1 MYEQV
6 FQFQQRP
13 FSMTPFAKEYCAIGS
28 VEESRLTICQAV
40 ERNNGP
46 ALVVAEAGLGK
57 SMLLTKLKEQFDVN
71 YKSVLLN
78 CSKWT
83 QRSELLKSI
92 MFELRLPYKQLDEGE
107 LRLAMIDYVQPG
119 GASKDGLVLLLDD
132 AHNLHPRI
140 IDELSLM
147 NNIVRD
153 GQTRIYLVLAGQF
166 RVEEILA
173 HPKLA
178 SVNQRIGARCYLNAF
193 DCEQTR
199 QYISSHIESA
209 GRQCHEIFEPES
221 LDAVFDKTGGVPRLI
236 NQLCDAVLLRAAA
249 DGIVTIDEGLVE
261 TVWSEIHQ
269 IPTTGLTTGHESVSI
284 EFGSLASNAQD
295 AYGGIPSTQS
305 SEDFVDTPADGI
317 NDVAD
322 HLKVQT
328 PPLKSE
334 LSPGIG
340 LEDSL
345 YDQDAPQNL
354 TDNAPEPAFE
364 PDQTDNEV
372 HVPVQAQPAFQIDN
386 PFGSEF
392 DSVEE
397 VDDDYAQMTSE
408 LNQKAAAVLPSDIQT
423 LIDRTADLEQVQMEL
438 DDSGV
443 EANSNALVD
452 EGAVDTV
459 SCSESQQLTTRDIE
473 EQVLPRE
480 INDEQ
485 FESTYS
491 AVNETSKT
499 AADDESK
506 QELHNSFDDAN
517 STKPQTTDTGW
528 SETDLLREIYQQ
540 QSAMAQQLDATLNV
554 SVNTDESSS
563 VYQLDATDRH
573 EDLHAKSSNQIGNV
587 VPVNPD
593 EEQDDNSEL
602 DRIETQ
608 LTGGVD
614 DDRDLI
620 IMSQESL
627 PPPRHETKSESS
639 GDSETNAVPSKGR
652 AKRVDYDTLFAH
664 LRSGQ

>member
-13 FSMTPFAKEYCAIGS
+13 FSLTPFAKDYCPIGS
-28 VEESRLTICQAV
+28 MEESRLTICQAV

-46 ALVVAEAGLGK
+46 VLVVAEAGLGK
-57 SMLLTKLKEQFDVN
+57 SMLLTKLKEQFDEN

-107 LRLAMIDYVQPG
+107 LRLALIDYVQPG
-119 GASKDGLVLLLDD
+119 GASQEGLVLLLDD

-178 SVNQRIGARCYLNAF
+178 SVNQRIAARCYLSEF
-193 DCEQTR
+193 DCEQTQ
-199 QYISSHIESA
+199 QYIAEHVESA
-209 GRQCHEIFEPES
+209 GRQCHEIFDPES
-221 LDAVFDKTGGVPRLI
+221 IVAVFEKTGGVPRLI

-261 TVWSEIHQ
+261 AVWSEIHQ
-269 IPTTGLTTGHESVSI
+269 LPTTGISTQHQAVSI
-284 EFGSLASNAQD
+284 EFGSLTSD
-295 AYGGIPSTQS
+295 AKDHDVDFPSDQS
-305 SEDFVDTPADGI
+305 SEDFVDNLTEEI
-317 NDVAD
+317 IEVVD
-322 HLKVQT
+322 HLEEQT
-328 PPLKSE
+328 PPVQSE

-340 LEDSL
+340 LEDSPH
-345 YDQDAPQNL
+345 DQDAPQNAH
-354 TDNAPEPAFE
+354 DNSPESSFE
-364 PDQTDNEV
+364 PDQTDQEV
-372 HVPVQAQPAFQIDN
+372 LVPIQAQPAFQIDN

-392 DSVEE
+392 DSVED

-408 LNQKAAAVLPSDIQT
+408 LNQKAAAVMPSEIQT
-423 LIDRTADLEQVQMEL
+423 LIDGTADLEQVQMEMR
-438 DDSGV
+438 DSQV
-443 EANSNALVD
+443 ESGGEAQVD
-452 EGAVDTV
+452 EAAIDTV
-459 SCSESQQLTTRDIE
+459 SDSESQKLTPTKRDE
-473 EQVLPRE
+473 PVPTRE
-480 INDEQ
+480 ILEAQFGSTIPTGNEEFEPSGDEELQ
-485 FESTYS
+485 
-491 AVNETSKT
+491 
-499 AADDESK
+499 
-506 QELHNSFDDAN
+506 QELPVSNYDEN
-517 STKPQTTDTGW
+517 STEPKTTDTGW

-563 VYQLDATDRH
+563 VYELDANNQNEEQNSKAND
-573 EDLHAKSSNQIGNV
+573 HAGI
-587 VPVNPD
+587 VPVNPNEEKRD
-593 EEQDDNSEL
+593 ESGI

-627 PPPRHETKSESS
+627 PPPRHDNKKDPS
-639 GDSETNAVPSKGR
+639 GDSEINAVPSKGR
-652 AKRVDYDTLFAH
+652 AKRVDYETLFAH